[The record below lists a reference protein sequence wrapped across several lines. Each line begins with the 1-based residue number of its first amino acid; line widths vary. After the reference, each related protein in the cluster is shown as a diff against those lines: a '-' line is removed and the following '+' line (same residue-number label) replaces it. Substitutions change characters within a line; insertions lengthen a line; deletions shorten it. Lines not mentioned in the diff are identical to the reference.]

1 MITSKLNPQVKTC
14 GYALLPLRGISGDL
28 QTTKRTD
35 GILPQNT
42 VAFGLS
48 SNELPS
54 MKRYSF
60 KPLAFA
66 RSPDGRLGP

>member
-14 GYALLPLRGISGDL
+14 GYALLPLRGILGDL

-42 VAFGLS
+42 VAFRFVVERAALH
-48 SNELPS
+48 ETILVQTP
-54 MKRYSF
+54 
-60 KPLAFA
+60 
-66 RSPDGRLGP
+66 RLCA